1 MLFGDLSGVLSRNDV
16 SETFLS
22 IFLVFL
28 FCKKRPCIQ
37 TALEAIYLPET
48 HFESK
53 LNFDALQTP
62 CNMFVQFTLCVV
74 VTYERIVMVDTV
86 LCIVATWS
94 LPQLTVL
101 PKIPTT
107 GVFVVIFQ
115 TFLDNFSVEAR

>member
-1 MLFGDLSGVLSRNDV
+1 M

-107 GVFVVIFQ
+107 DVFVVIFQ